1 MLSEM
6 DANMYKELMPVLKV
20 IGVLLMIMGAMML
33 LPGIVD
39 LAYENDDW
47 KVFAGSSFV
56 SFFIGTS
63 LMFSQN
69 VPIEKL
75 STRQAILL
83 VNLAWL
89 GCAGVGA
96 VPFMLAEIHL
106 SVTDA
111 FFESMSG
118 ITTTGSTVVT
128 GLERLPAGIL
138 LWRAI
143 LQWIGGLGIIVT
155 SLSILPALNIAGMQM
170 FKIEAF
176 DIDGKAFPRAAQIST
191 ALTSIYIALTSICA
205 LALWLSGLT
214 GLEAVT
220 HAMTTIATGGFSTSD
235 SSVGYFDNRVA
246 EAIITVGMVAGGIPF
261 LAYVRLL
268 QRQYVPVWKDEQI
281 RGYLVVMG
289 YAVLAVTLWLILQEG
304 MGAGTALR
312 YAAFN
317 VASIMTGTGFVSE
330 DYGAWGNFPVGL
342 FLFLTLVGGCAGST
356 SCGIKIFR
364 FQILLRTSSVQLG
377 KIVFPSMIPSLK
389 YKNRTIDQ
397 SVVSSVQSFFYL
409 FAITL
414 AGLTIALTATGLDL
428 LASLSG
434 AATALANVGPGLG
447 EIIGPTGTFQSLPVA
462 AKWLLACGML
472 IGRLEILTVYLLFT
486 RLYWEQ

>member
-1 MLSEM
+1 M
-6 DANMYKELMPVLKV
+6 DMHKDLLPVLKI
-20 IGVLLMIMGAMML
+20 IGILLMVMGTMML
-33 LPGIVD
+33 IPGIVD
-39 LAYENDDW
+39 LAFENDDW

-75 STRQAILL
+75 STRQAILI

-89 GCAGVGA
+89 GCAAVGA

-118 ITTTGSTVVT
+118 ITTTGSTVMT
-128 GLERLPAGIL
+128 GLGHLPAGIL

-155 SLSILPALNIAGMQM
+155 GLSILPSLNIAGMQM

-176 DIDGKAFPRAAQIST
+176 DVDGKAFPKAAQIST
-191 ALTSIYIALTSICA
+191 ALTLIYLGLTSICA
-205 LALWLSGLT
+205 LTLWLSGLT

-235 SSVGYFDNRVA
+235 SSVGYFDNSLA

-261 LAYVRLL
+261 LAYVRLF
-268 QRQYVPVWKDEQI
+268 QRQYMPVWKDEQI
-281 RGYLVVMG
+281 RVYFLIMG
-289 YAVLAVTLWLILQEG
+289 YAVLAITLWLILNNGFET
-304 MGAGTALR
+304 GAALR
-312 YAAFN
+312 YASFN
-317 VASIMTGTGFVSE
+317 VASIMTGTGFVSQ
-330 DYGAWGNFPVGL
+330 DYNIWGDFPVGI
-342 FLFLTLVGGCAGST
+342 FFFLTLVGGCAGST
-356 SCGIKIFR
+356 ACGIKIFR
-364 FQILLRTSSVQLG
+364 FQILFRTSSVQLG

-389 YKNRTIDQ
+389 YKGRTIDQ

-409 FAITL
+409 FIITL
-414 AGLTIALTATGLDL
+414 ACLTLALTATGLDFL
-428 LASLSG
+428 TSLSG

-447 EIIGPTGTFQSLPVA
+447 EIIGASGTFQSLPIT
-462 AKWLLACGML
+462 AKWLLAFGML
-472 IGRLEILTVYLLFT
+472 TGRLEILTVYLLFT
-486 RLYWEQ
+486 RLYWEL